1 MSDANG
7 FIDPDRVRREQREFW
22 NNAAP
27 GWKNMWRGLD
37 RAAQHV
43 SDRLVELARVKP
55 GDRVLD
61 IATGSGEPAITA
73 ARKVGPTGIVV
84 ATDQSPAMLEL
95 ARERCST
102 LGLRNLKFVE
112 TDAESLAVQ
121 ERDFNA
127 ALCRWGLMFVPDLDA
142 VARRVA
148 QLLVDGAS
156 FATAVWGP
164 PEKVP
169 MIAAGDEQ
177 VRALAKLPAPPPG
190 APSPTKLADTRP
202 LERAL
207 ANAGFKEIHV
217 EPIVVRF
224 EFDSPAAFT
233 EQRQQM
239 STPFRA
245 MLAKQTPE
253 LQRKILDAVTDAA
266 RKFADQSGK
275 VRMDNEAIC
284 IAGHL

>member
-1 MSDANG
+1 MSDANA
-7 FIDPDRVRREQREFW
+7 FVDRDRVRREQREFW

-27 GWKNMWRGLD
+27 GWKNMWSGLD

-73 ARKVGPTGIVV
+73 ARRVGPTGIVV

-95 ARERCST
+95 ARERCSA

-112 TDAESLAVQ
+112 TDAESLAVE

-148 QLLVDGAS
+148 QLLVGGAS
-156 FATAVWGP
+156 FATAVWGA

-224 EFDSPAAFT
+224 EFDSPAAFA

-239 STPFRA
+239 SAPFRA

-253 LQRKILDAVTDAA
+253 IQRKILDTVTDAA
-266 RKFADQSGK
+266 RRFADQSGK

>member
-1 MSDANG
+1 MSEPITRIDA
-7 FIDPDRVRREQREFW
+7 DRVRIEQREFW

-27 GWKNMWRGLD
+27 GWKVMWTSLD

-84 ATDQSPAMLEL
+84 ATDQSSAMLEL
-95 ARERCST
+95 ARERSST

-127 ALCRWGLMFVPDLDA
+127 ALCRWGLMFVPDLDP

-148 QLLVDGAS
+148 QLLVAGGI
-156 FATAVWGP
+156 FATSVWGP

-169 MIAAGDEQ
+169 LISAGDDQ
-177 VRALAKLPAPPPG
+177 VRTLANLPAPPPG

-207 ANAGFKEIHV
+207 ANAGFKEIRV
-217 EPIVVRF
+217 EPIVVVF

-233 EQRQQM
+233 ELRQQM

-245 MLAKQTPE
+245 ILAKQTP
-253 LQRKILDAVTDAA
+253 QVQAAILDAVTDAA
-266 RKFADQSGK
+266 RKYADPSGK
-275 VRMDNEAIC
+275 VRMDNDAIC
-284 IAGHL
+284 IAAHL

>member
-1 MSDANG
+1 MSDANA
-7 FIDPDRVRREQREFW
+7 FIDRDRVRREQREFW

-27 GWKNMWRGLD
+27 GWKNMWRALD

-43 SDRLVELARVKP
+43 SDRLVELGRVKT

-95 ARERCST
+95 ARERCSA

-112 TDAESLAVQ
+112 TDAESLAVE
-121 ERDFNA
+121 EREFNA
-127 ALCRWGLMFVPDLDA
+127 ALCRWGLMFVPDLEA

-148 QLLVDGAS
+148 QLLVGGAS
-156 FATAVWGP
+156 FATAVWGA

-202 LERAL
+202 VERAL

-239 STPFRA
+239 SAPFRT
-245 MLAKQTPE
+245 MLAKQTPD

-266 RKFADQSGK
+266 RRFADQSGK